1 MGMTYDELTVSLR
14 SQSQPRLKAMLT
26 AFESDFWSSTQS
38 QQAGAIRHVSETS
51 ARVGGG
57 SGTRRR

>member
-14 SQSQPRLKAMLT
+14 SRSQGELKAMLT
-26 AFESDFWSSTQS
+26 VFESDFWSSTQS
-38 QQAGAIRHVSETS
+38 QQAGAIRHVSKTC

-57 SGTRRR
+57 PGTRRR